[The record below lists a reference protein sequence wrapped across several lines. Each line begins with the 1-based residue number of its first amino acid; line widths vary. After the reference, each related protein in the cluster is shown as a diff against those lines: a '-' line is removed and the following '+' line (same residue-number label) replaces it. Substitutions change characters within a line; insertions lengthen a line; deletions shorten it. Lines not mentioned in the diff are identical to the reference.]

1 MQLEILTPDA
11 TVFSGKIKVLR
22 VPGSKDPFTVM
33 RNHAPII
40 SSLDPGEVTIVTEAG
55 ADLVFT
61 ISRGV
66 MELKKNK
73 IILLTE
79 KIIREE

>member
-11 TVFSGKIKVLR
+11 NVFSGRIKVLR
-22 VPGSKDPFTVM
+22 VPGSKDPFTVL

-40 SSLDPGEVTIVTEAG
+40 SSLEPGELTIVTEAG

-61 ISRGV
+61 ISGGM
-66 MELKKNK
+66 MELKRNK

-79 KIIREE
+79 HIIREE